1 MAWIYFVGVE
11 IFFNLIHVLSRV
23 LYRKQWIYKWKK
35 KKEGNFNFLV
45 FLVFLAIYL
54 KAGVIRKCHSL
65 FYLFIESPSHTLSL
79 CTDFTGKEDFISFFL
94 KWIPSKHFPS
104 NSIPQKLFAL
114 FSTQRIYSYLSHAH
128 ILQIGLCYII
138 ISLLSF
144 LFRP

>member
-1 MAWIYFVGVE
+1 VYYIENNGYINE
-11 IFFNLIHVLSRV
+11 
-23 LYRKQWIYKWKK
+23 KK